1 MMRSTDRSIHRLT
14 DAFSLLV
21 LILAISRIFSGTAYG
36 QAENYPYKVKSL
48 TVDEGLSHT
57 DANDIAQDQKGFVWI
72 ATYFGLDR
80 FDGNSIRQFYN
91 SNEPLKN
98 AYKNRLTCVYPDE
111 TGDIWLGTE
120 GGLQRFDVRTEHYID
135 YQCKNQPLNNFLKIY
150 KPTGNKIYAMGGKQ
164 LMLFELKGTSVIE
177 LKLPLK
183 ADVFVNDFVVDHGRI
198 ILATSM
204 GLMMLDEKEHLSQ
217 LPVLGLNGPALNH
230 IAFGKAGE
238 LLVAAKDQF
247 YIISPTS
254 KTPAGLQSYTVKDRY
269 TSPFHNEVN
278 NVIHDSKDTYWVS
291 EGGALVHLDSRLR
304 LKQVISSKN
313 PQQTLNSSSLTKIFI
328 DRSQCLWICMFGG
341 GVNYFD
347 LNEKPF
353 YTLAHLRGDKNSL
366 SGNYVRSVLADGD
379 DLWVGTTDG
388 GLNCYNRKTRN
399 FGFYNTYD
407 SSVRLKSDVITSLAL
422 DHDYNLWIG
431 SYSGIEILDRRRQQI
446 LKPSGEDSFPKYAI
460 EVLTTD
466 CFGNIWFGNH
476 TDQFGVIYKDSQGTY
491 HTKYYGEGFFILAD
505 KKEPK
510 LMVSSTHGLKRISVD
525 KNGNILNQFTYTAS
539 GKANSLSSNYTYPI
553 VKQNDSVY
561 WVGTIGGGLNRLML
575 RSDNDYSFKTFGKS
589 YGVFNDVE
597 SLELDD
603 NGNIWMGGNGLERFN
618 PSSKR
623 LIRYDKNDGL
633 QGNSFKVG
641 SSFKGEDGC
650 LYFGGINGLNYFY
663 PDQIHENSVMAIP
676 RITDIL
682 INNQHAILTVD
693 NKSGNSI
700 SQSVS
705 YSDELKIN
713 YRQNNFVIYFSAMHF
728 ANPLKCKYRY
738 RLLGFDKEWRYTDGR
753 NPSAAYNNIDY
764 ADYTFQIQ
772 ASNDD
777 GVWSHETAILKVA
790 VTPPWWKSLAA
801 KIFYSVILLSILI
814 GIYLYQARWHTLK
827 RDIEIAKVNEK
838 KREEIHL
845 QREELHQQQLV
856 FFTNISHEFRTPLTL
871 IVGPLEYLIHENKDV
886 HLDSSYQLIMRN
898 AKRLMN
904 LIAELM
910 NFKKLADSVIKLQ
923 VRPLD
928 INQFCN
934 GLFIDFEN
942 IALKKDIRY
951 RFINN
956 TGSQTSGLTGWFDV
970 QVLEKILFNLLNN
983 AFKYTESNGEVT
995 LEIFFDLDKFKPSFP
1010 NEYKLLNT
1018 YRADYYLYIRVAD
1031 TGIGISPESIGNI
1044 FERYYR
1050 ISSSHIGSGVGLALV
1065 KSLAQLHKGD
1075 IYVYSERMKGTEII
1089 VGIPWGEINYDDT
1102 EKIPIGGEVRNQLE
1116 PVDKSL
1122 LTAED
1127 SISVDRHAIGAT
1139 SNQRILIVED
1149 NSELRRFLMQVLDKH
1164 YQIYEAG
1171 DGEQGLKIAT
1181 EKVPD
1186 IIISDVM
1193 MPKMNGIELCRAVK
1207 QKFETRHIPFII
1219 LSAKNAIDARIE
1231 GMELGADFYFAKP
1244 LSIDLLLLTVRNIF
1258 SQREVAKQRFLNDYL
1273 SDATELVQSEVDKDF
1288 FDKLIRTIDNNL
1300 QDAEMDVD
1308 FLCRHL
1314 FVSRTKLYQK
1324 IKSISGQSVGEFIRT
1339 VRLKRSIEIM
1349 THENISMNEVAERIG
1364 MQSSSNFSRTFK
1376 KEYGKSPLQF
1386 MQALKNKQNRP
1397 VM

>member
-1 MMRSTDRSIHRLT
+1 MSHSKHRLISVVALLLLIFIIDSVYT
-14 DAFSLLV
+14 DV
-21 LILAISRIFSGTAYG
+21 AYG
-36 QAENYPYKVKSL
+36 QTESYPYKIKSL

-57 DANDIAQDQKGFVWI
+57 DANDIAQDRKGFIWI

-80 FDGNSIRQFYN
+80 FDGNTVRQFYN

-120 GGLQRFDVRTEHYID
+120 GGLQRFDVRAERYLD
-135 YQCKNQPLNNFLKIY
+135 YSCKTQPLNNFLKIY
-150 KPTGNKIYAMGGKQ
+150 KPKGNKIYALGGKR
-164 LMLFELKGTSVIE
+164 LMLFEIRGTSVAE
-177 LKLPLK
+177 LKLPIG
-183 ADVFVNDFVVDHGRI
+183 ADVSVHDFLINHGRI
-198 ILATSM
+198 LLATSK
-204 GLMMLDEKEHLSQ
+204 GLMILDEKNHLLQVRISD
-217 LPVLGLNGPALNH
+217 LNKPAIDH
-230 IAFGKAGE
+230 ISYGKSGE
-238 LLVAAKDQF
+238 LLL
-247 YIISPTS
+247 S
-254 KTPAGLQSYTVKDRY
+254 VKDRLYIIAPTGIGIMPVY
-269 TSPFHNEVN
+269 TIHGQYVSPTNTDIQ

-291 EGGALVHLDSRLR
+291 EGSLLIHLDNNLR
-304 LKQVISSKN
+304 LKQIISSKN

-328 DRSQCLWICMFGG
+328 DRSQCLWICMYGG

-353 YTLAHLRGDKNSL
+353 YTLAHRNGNNNSL
-366 SGNYVRSVLADGD
+366 SDNYVRCVLADGD
-379 DLWVGTTDG
+379 DLWLGTADG
-388 GLNCYNRKTRN
+388 GLNRYNRITRN
-399 FGFYNTYD
+399 FKFYNSYN
-407 SSVRLKSDVITSLAL
+407 SAVRLKSDVITAL
-422 DHDYNLWIG
+422 TIDHDYNLWIG
-431 SYSGIEILDRRRQQI
+431 SNSGIEILDRKRQKI
-446 LKPSGEDSFPKYAI
+446 LRPDGAESFPKYAI

-476 TDQFGVIYKDSQGTY
+476 TDQFGVIYKDSQGIY

-505 KKEPK
+505 KKEPM
-510 LMVSSTHGLKRISVD
+510 LMIASTHGLKRISVD
-525 KNGNILNQFTYTAS
+525 KNGNILNQITYTAS
-539 GKANSLSSNYTYPI
+539 GKPNSLSSNYTYPI
-553 VKQNDSVY
+553 VKENDSVY
-561 WVGTIGGGLNRLML
+561 WVGTIGGGLNRLLL
-575 RSDNDYSFKTFGKS
+575 RSNNNYSIKTFGDS
-589 YGVFNDVE
+589 YGIFKDVE
-597 SLELDD
+597 SLELDN
-603 NGNIWMGGNGLERFN
+603 NGNVWMGGNGLERFN
-618 PSSKR
+618 PLTNR

-641 SSFKGEDGC
+641 ASFKGEDGC

-663 PDQIHENSVMAIP
+663 PDQIHENTVKAIP

-682 INNQHAILTVD
+682 INNQHANLQRD
-693 NKSGNSI
+693 KNLDNSI
-700 SQSVS
+700 NQSVS
-705 YSDELKIN
+705 YSNDLKIG
-713 YRQNNFVIYFSAMHF
+713 YQQNNFVIYFSAMHF

-738 RLLGFDKEWRYTDGR
+738 KLFGFDKEWRYTDGR
-753 NPSAAYNNIDY
+753 NPSVAYNNISY
-764 ADYTFQIQ
+764 ADYTFQVQ

-777 GVWSHETAILKVA
+777 GVWSKELAVLKIA
-790 VTPPWWKSLAA
+790 VTPPWWKSLVA
-801 KIFYSVILLSILI
+801 KIFYAVLLLTVLT
-814 GIYLYQARWHTLK
+814 GIYLYQDRWHTLK

-871 IVGPLEYLIHENKDV
+871 IVGPLEHLIHENKDV

-910 NFKKLADSVIKLQ
+910 NFKKVADSIIKLQ
-923 VRPLD
+923 VRAVD
-928 INQFCN
+928 INQFCT
-934 GLFIDFEN
+934 GLFTDFQN
-942 IALKKDIRY
+942 IALNKDIRY

-956 TGSQTSGLTGWFDV
+956 TGEDKSGLIGWFDV

-983 AFKYTESNGEVT
+983 AFKYTESSGEVT
-995 LEIFFDLDKFKPSFP
+995 LEIFSNLDKFKPSFP
-1010 NEYKLLNT
+1010 HEYKLLNT
-1018 YRADYYLYIRVAD
+1018 YRADKYLYLRVAD
-1031 TGIGISPESIGNI
+1031 TGIGISPESIKNI

-1050 ISSSHIGSGVGLALV
+1050 ISSNHIGSGVGLALV

-1075 IYVYSERMKGTEII
+1075 IYVYSERMAGTEII
-1089 VGIPWGEINYDDT
+1089 VGIPWGEINYDDV
-1102 EKIPIGGEVRNQLE
+1102 EKISFDGEVRNQLE

-1122 LTAED
+1122 FAAED
-1127 SISVDRHAIGAT
+1127 SMSVDRHST
-1139 SNQRILIVED
+1139 VPLSNQRILIVED
-1149 NSELRRFLMQVLDKH
+1149 NSELRRFLMQVLDKQ
-1164 YQIYEAG
+1164 YQIYEAE

-1186 IIISDVM
+1186 LIISDVM

-1207 QKFETRHIPFII
+1207 AKFETRHIPFII
-1219 LSAKNAIDARIE
+1219 LSAKNALDSRIE

-1244 LSIDLLLLTVRNIF
+1244 LSIDLLVLTVRNIF

-1273 SDATELVQSEVDKDF
+1273 SDATELVQSEIDKDF
-1288 FDKLIRTIDNNL
+1288 FDKLIHTINSNL
-1300 QDAEMDVD
+1300 QDAELDVD
-1308 FLCRHL
+1308 FLCKHL

-1339 VRLKRSIEIM
+1339 IRLKRSIEIM
-1349 THENISMNEVAERIG
+1349 THENVSMNEVAERIG

-1386 MQALKNKQNRP
+1386 MQSLKNKQS
-1397 VM
+1397 